1 MEKDF
6 YKTIFSQKKEYKEF
20 KCSKFDR
27 REQIKH
33 MRKWR
38 KYIWYVCYNEKE
50 FSAVWDFFNDGID
63 YEEMMRRI

>member
-38 KYIWYVCYNEKE
+38 KYICYVCYNEKE